1 MVERWSSKPYVWVR
15 FLLLLFMFNLN
26 PLIKLKNKLLL
37 EEKQKYFNYPSFQKN
52 RLQQN
57 FWYYKQTNKKNQSK
71 LLSRT
76 FLRYFQKSRT
86 LKPFNFKFSLRK
98 KNTQALVAYKNINY
112 TTLKA
117 ATSLNL
123 SQPSTNLFSRSIFF
137 KAFTPNPVTHSLLSY
152 FLVDHVNSVFTTKG
166 QYLHTTYNFTNLN
179 SFQLYKTVN
188 DNFYSLSTEAS
199 LVNTTFISWNSQ
211 NLTSFQEPRLTKFFL
226 GHLPLF
232 SFFLR
237 QSVFFKNNQ
246 DTVTRFFPKGVMEFW
261 SKNFYILNRTTKA
274 YNLKGGTLITPVFQ
288 KRSTKTLNYLQTLL
302 LNDNSLENN
311 FSTSSFSQRANSR
324 SHLIGLRTKTIL
336 NRNFSTLT
344 FFKKRPNLTIFKTK
358 TKKKLTNLLNLL
370 INFEQ
375 PIWNSKSKLLIETR
389 TTKNSFK
396 NNFADLFFT
405 NTNLLGYVFTNSLL
419 FKYLFSS
426 VLLNPKF
433 SSSTLVLNL
442 NNSLFSGSNSLF
454 QKSNLLPSHV
464 FNYKLKR
471 RVLKAFTYDTFSPN
485 VTMWYY
491 HTIIRFVE
499 NCTGKKVYLKFNPFI
514 ENSLTFNDLS
524 RCYIWAARVVRF
536 QKVLGPRMFLRE
548 SLKIINVAIRY
559 RDPTFL
565 ANWIRAMLKRTN
577 FYKYKPL
584 FRYLKYVFTH
594 LFQGYFK
601 DLGFKGLKLKLKGKI
616 CVAGNARTRTL
627 FYRVGNTSHSTFDN
641 RVVYDLSYI
650 NTFTGVLGFQLWFY
664 Y

>member
-1 MVERWSSKPYVWVR
+1 
-15 FLLLLFMFNLN
+15 LFMFNLN
-26 PLIKLKNKLLL
+26 PLIKLKNKLFLK
-37 EEKQKYFNYPSFQKN
+37 EKQKYFNRPSFQKTCF
-52 RLQQN
+52 QQN
-57 FWYYKQTNKKNQSK
+57 FWYYKQANKKNHLK
-71 LLSRT
+71 LASRT
-76 FLRYFQKSRT
+76 FLRYFRKLTFANQVN
-86 LKPFNFKFSLRK
+86 LKPLLRK
-98 KNTQALVAYKNINY
+98 KTIKALTSFKSINY
-112 TTLKA
+112 STLQ
-117 ATSLNL
+117 TVSTLNL
-123 SQPSTNLFSRSIFF
+123 SQTFNNSNLPLNPKIFKPFFLNSRLF
-137 KAFTPNPVTHSLLSY
+137 SY
-152 FLVDHVNSVFTTKG
+152 FLVDYTTSLNIPKG
-166 QYLHTTYNFTNLN
+166 QYLRTVHHLTLST
-179 SFQLYKTVN
+179 SFQLYKTISN
-188 DNFYSLSTEAS
+188 HNFLSLPTGLGFTERK
-199 LVNTTFISWNSQ
+199 TISWNSQ
-211 NLTSFQEPRLTKFFL
+211 TLVVNQAPLKLNVYSSFFKN
-226 GHLPLF
+226 LPLF

-237 QSVFFKNNQ
+237 QSNFFKTNK
-246 DTVTRFFPKGVMEFW
+246 DTVTSFYPRGFMELW
-261 SKNFYILNRTTKA
+261 SKNFYILNRNTKS
-274 YNLKGGTLITPVFQ
+274 YNLKGGTLEKAIFQ
-288 KRSTKTLNYLQTLL
+288 KTSRKLTSCLQTLL
-302 LNDNSLENN
+302 LNENRLENN
-311 FSTSSFSQRANSR
+311 FIVASNPNFQSPRVLLQ
-324 SHLIGLRTKTIL
+324 LRTLFTRKFLI
-336 NRNFSTLT
+336 SIVS
-344 FFKKRPNLTIFKTK
+344 KKRQISSILKIK
-358 TKKKLTNLLNLL
+358 TKKKLTNLFSILTDFGQPAQALKSVSL
-370 INFEQ
+370 ITSRNVIK
-375 PIWNSKSKLLIETR
+375 PA
-389 TTKNSFK
+389 KNTFL
-396 NNFADLFFT
+396 DLFFS
-405 NTNLLGYVFTNSLL
+405 NTSLLSYVLTNSLL

-426 VLLNPKF
+426 SLVDPKF
-433 SSSTLVLNL
+433 SSSLLCINFS
-442 NNSLFSGSNSLF
+442 NLFSPSGNSMF
-454 QKSNLLPSHV
+454 KKSNLLPFYS
-464 FNYKLKR
+464 FSYQLKR

-524 RCYIWAARVVRF
+524 RCYIWAVRVVRF

-627 FYRVGNTSHSTFDN
+627 FYRIGNTSHSTFDN